1 MEKSRVAVVEDEGI
15 VALQIKSKLEQKGYE
30 VVGIFASG
38 EELLE
43 TVASLK
49 PDLIMMDMTLQGELD
64 GIDTSR
70 RLSEQ
75 YDIPVVYLTAH
86 SEENTIERAGAT
98 LPYGYLLKP
107 FDAQELHITIQMALF
122 KHKSDKEKKELT
134 EKLRQA
140 LARVKQLSGLLP
152 ICASCKKIRNDE
164 GYWEQI
170 ELYIKEH
177 SEAEFTHGIC
187 PDCFKKLY
195 PGYTMGYTIKE

>member
-30 VVGIFASG
+30 VVGTFASG

-49 PDLIMMDMTLQGELD
+49 PDLIMMDMTLQGKLD
-64 GIDTSR
+64 GIETTR

-75 YDIPVVYLTAH
+75 HDIPVVYLTAH
-86 SEENTIERAGAT
+86 SEESTIERAGAT

-107 FDAQELHITIQMALF
+107 FDAQELHIAIQMALF
-122 KHKSDKEKKELT
+122 KHKSDKEKKELS

-140 LARVKQLSGLLP
+140 LAKVKLLSGLLP

-164 GYWEQI
+164 GYWEQL
-170 ELYIKEH
+170 EFYIREH

-187 PDCFKKLY
+187 PDCCKKLY
-195 PGYTMGYTIKE
+195 PEYAKGYTIEE

>member
-64 GIDTSR
+64 GIETSR

-86 SEENTIERAGAT
+86 SEESTIERAGAT

-122 KHKSDKEKKELT
+122 KHKSDREKKELT
-134 EKLRQA
+134 EKLQQA
-140 LARVKQLSGLLP
+140 LAKVKLLSGLLP

-164 GYWEQI
+164 GYWEQL

-195 PGYTMGYTIKE
+195 PGYTMGQTIED